1 MIKMEEYVPM
11 EMNFEEHVQ
20 ERAVLVGLNADCF
33 TKEQTATDE
42 TLEELEA
49 LLETAGGFC
58 TGKILQNRHTP
69 DSHSFIG
76 EGKAQEV
83 RMLVEFTQ
91 STMVVF
97 DNELSPGNIRALEE
111 IIGVTVLDR
120 SALILDIFAQ
130 RAKTKEGRLQVEL
143 AQYKYL
149 LPRLSGMGL
158 SLSRQGGGI
167 GTRGPGETKLESDR
181 RHIRERI
188 DRLQSELEQVRQ
200 VRQVQRERRMKNS
213 VPVVAIVGY
222 TNAGKST
229 LLNQLTGAGI
239 PANNRLFDTLDTTS
253 RQLKVSDNLDV
264 ILSDTVGFIAK
275 LPHHLVDAF
284 RATLEELEYADLLL
298 HVIDAS
304 DENKDEH
311 IEVVEHLITKL
322 AKPGVPVLRCYN
334 KADLVSREEIPVG
347 EDVVAISAKQG
358 RGMENLLQQIERA
371 LGQARH
377 HVVLRLPYS
386 MGGMVDTLHSN
397 AQVKNT
403 EYTAEGIEIETILD
417 DILYGRMR
425 DYVIKEV

>member
-1 MIKMEEYVPM
+1 MEEIVQ
-11 EMNFEEHVQ
+11 VQKQ

-33 TKEQTATDE
+33 RADQTATDE

-83 RMLVEFTQ
+83 RMLVGATE

-143 AQYKYL
+143 AQYQYL
-149 LPRLSGMGL
+149 LPRLSGMGK

-188 DRLQSELEQVRQ
+188 ARLQHELEQVRQ

-229 LLNQLTGAGI
+229 LLNQLTDAGI

-253 RQLKVSDNLDV
+253 RQLTVSDNLDV
-264 ILSDTVGFIAK
+264 ILTDTVGFIAK
-275 LPHHLVDAF
+275 LPHHLVKAF
-284 RATLEELEYADLLL
+284 HATLEELEYADLLL

-304 DENKDEH
+304 DENREQH
-311 IEVVEHLITKL
+311 IAVVDKLINQL
-322 AKPGVPVLRCYN
+322 AKPGTPVLQCYN
-334 KADLVSREEIPVG
+334 KADLVQSVDIPVG
-347 EDVVAISAKQG
+347 EEVVAISAKSG
-358 RGMENLLQQIERA
+358 RGMDQLKQAIEKA
-371 LGQARH
+371 LGHSRH
-377 HVVLRLPYS
+377 HVVVLLPYS
-386 MGGMVDTLHSN
+386 MGGMVETLHSS
-397 AQVKNT
+397 AQVLNVD
-403 EYTAEGIEIETILD
+403 YTAEGIAVETIVD
-417 DILYGRMR
+417 PILYGRLR
-425 DYVIKEV
+425 EYITKEC

>member
-1 MIKMEEYVPM
+1 MEE
-11 EMNFEEHVQ
+11 NFDRTVQ

-33 TKEQTATDE
+33 TEEQTATE
-42 TLEELEA
+42 ESLEELDD

-58 TGKILQNRHTP
+58 TGKILQNRHAP
-69 DSHSFIG
+69 DPHSFIG
-76 EGKAQEV
+76 EGKALEV
-83 RMLVEFTQ
+83 KMLVEATA
-91 STMVVF
+91 STMVIF

-143 AQYKYL
+143 AQYQYL
-149 LPRLSGMGL
+149 LPRLSGMGK

-188 DRLQSELEQVRQ
+188 NRLEEELEQVRR
-200 VRQVQRERRMKNS
+200 VRSVQRERRMKNS

-253 RQLKVSDNLDV
+253 RQLTVSDNLDV
-264 ILSDTVGFIAK
+264 ILSDTVGFISK
-275 LPHHLVDAF
+275 LPHHLVNAF
-284 RATLEELEYADLLL
+284 HATLEELEYADLLL

-304 DENKDEH
+304 DPH
-311 IEVVEHLITKL
+311 IEKHIAVVEKLIDKL
-322 AKPGVPVLRCYN
+322 AKPGVPVLKCYN
-334 KADLVSREEIPVG
+334 KADLVYSEDIPVSK
-347 EDVVAISAKQG
+347 DVIPISAK
-358 RGMENLLQQIERA
+358 RGYNMDGLLKAIEEA
-371 LGQARH
+371 LGASRH
-377 HVVLRLPYS
+377 HVVVRLPYS
-386 MGGMVDTLHSN
+386 MGGMVETLHDG
-397 AQVKNT
+397 ARVKNV
-403 EYTAEGIEIETILD
+403 EYGAEGIEVEAVLD
-417 DILYGRMR
+417 DILFGRLR
-425 DYVIKEV
+425 AYVIKEC

>member
-1 MIKMEEYVPM
+1 MES
-11 EMNFEEHVQ
+11 NFMSKQ
-20 ERAVLVGLNADCF
+20 IDRAVLVGLSADCF
-33 TKEQTATDE
+33 SPEEQATDM
-42 TLEELEA
+42 TLEELDA

-58 TGKILQNRHTP
+58 TGKILQNRHAP

-83 RMLVEFTQ
+83 RMLAEATQ
-91 STMVVF
+91 ANMVIF

-130 RAKTKEGRLQVEL
+130 RARTKEGRLQVEL
-143 AQYKYL
+143 AQYQYL
-149 LPRLSGMGL
+149 LPRLSGMGV

-188 DRLQSELEQVRQ
+188 RRLEAELEQVQR
-200 VRQVQRERRMKNS
+200 VRAVQRERRKKNA

-229 LLNQLTGAGI
+229 LLNRLTNAGI

-253 RQLKVSDNLDV
+253 RHLRVSDNLEV

-284 RATLEELEYADLLL
+284 RATLEELQYADLLL

-304 DENKDEH
+304 DPDREDH
-311 IEVVEHLITKL
+311 IAIVEKLIAQL
-322 AKPGVPVLRCYN
+322 AAPGAPVLRCYN
-334 KADLVSREEIPVG
+334 KADLVSREDIPVG
-347 EDVVAISAKQG
+347 EGVVSISASKGFGMDRLLNAIEVGLG
-358 RGMENLLQQIERA
+358 RGR
-371 LGQARH
+371 
-377 HVVLRLPYS
+377 HVVRLCLPYS
-386 MGGMVDTLHSN
+386 MGGQVETLHNS
-397 AQVKNT
+397 AQVRQV
-403 EYTAEGIEIETILD
+403 EYTPEGIEVDAVLD
-417 DILYGRMR
+417 DILYGRLR
-425 DYVIKEV
+425 EYVVKEA

>member
-1 MIKMEEYVPM
+1 ME
-11 EMNFEEHVQ
+11 NQLDQKIQ

-69 DSHSFIG
+69 DAHSFIG
-76 EGKAQEV
+76 EGKALEV
-83 RMLVEFTQ
+83 KMLAEVTE
-91 STMVVF
+91 STMVIF

-130 RAKTKEGRLQVEL
+130 RAKTREGRLQVEL

-149 LPRLSGMGL
+149 LPRLSGMGT

-167 GTRGPGETKLESDR
+167 GTRGPGESKLETDR

-188 DRLQSELEQVRQ
+188 SRLQAELEQVRQ
-200 VRQVQRERRMKNS
+200 VRAVQRERRMKNS

-229 LLNQLTGAGI
+229 LLNQLTGADI

-264 ILSDTVGFIAK
+264 VLTDTVGFIAK
-275 LPHHLVDAF
+275 LPHHLVNAF
-284 RATLEELEYADLLL
+284 HATLEELEYADLLL
-298 HVIDAS
+298 HVIDSS
-304 DENKDEH
+304 DENREEH
-311 IEVVEHLITKL
+311 IAVVDRLVAKL
-322 AKPGVPVLRCYN
+322 AKPGTPVLRCYN
-334 KADLVSREEIPVG
+334 KADLVPKEDIPVG
-347 EDVVAISAKQG
+347 EDVVAISAKSG
-358 RGMENLLQQIERA
+358 AGMENLLKAIEDA
-371 LGQARH
+371 FGHSRH
-377 HVVLRLPYS
+377 HVIVTVPYS
-386 MGGMVDTLHSN
+386 MGGMVQTLHDG
-397 AQVKNT
+397 AQVLGV
-403 EYTAEGIEIETILD
+403 EYTGEGIAIEAVLD
-417 DILYGRMR
+417 PILYGKLRE
-425 DYVIKEV
+425 YITKEC

>member
-1 MIKMEEYVPM
+1 MEPTM
-11 EMNFEEHVQ
+11 ETVQ
-20 ERAVLVGLNADCF
+20 ERAVLVGLNAACF
-33 TKEQTATDE
+33 RQEQTATE
-42 TLEELEA
+42 ESLEELEA

-58 TGKILQNRHTP
+58 TGKMLQNRHTP

-76 EGKAQEV
+76 EGKALEV
-83 RMLVEFTQ
+83 KMLVEATA

-130 RAKTKEGRLQVEL
+130 RAKTREGRLQVEL
-143 AQYKYL
+143 AQYQYL
-149 LPRLSGMGL
+149 LPRLSGMGK

-188 DRLQSELEQVRQ
+188 ARLQTEIEQVRQ
-200 VRQVQRERRMKNS
+200 VRSVQRERRMKNS

-229 LLNQLTGAGI
+229 LLNQLTDAGI

-253 RQLKVSDNLDV
+253 RRLTVSDNLDV
-264 ILSDTVGFIAK
+264 VLTDTVGFIAK

-298 HVIDAS
+298 HVIDAA
-304 DENKDEH
+304 DENRQEH
-311 IEVVEHLITKL
+311 IAVVDRLITQL
-322 AKPGVPVLRCYN
+322 AKPGIPVLQCYN
-334 KADLVSREEIPVG
+334 KADLVEKTDIPVG
-347 EDVVAISAKQG
+347 DDVVAISAATGK
-358 RGMENLLQQIERA
+358 GMEQLLAAIEKA

-377 HVVLRLPYS
+377 HVVVCLPYS
-386 MGGMVDTLHSN
+386 MGGMVETLHNN
-397 AQVKNT
+397 AQVKSVD
-403 EYTAEGIEIETILD
+403 YTADGIEIETILD
-417 DILYGRMR
+417 DILYGRLKE
-425 DYVIKEV
+425 YVVKEV